1 MVQRD
6 AGRVLRPVEGPM
18 AAPLAVPAL
27 IIAVVVCGGFAV
39 LGALYARRQ
48 RTDAEGFTAARG
60 STGAWWSGLS
70 LVALMAG
77 TWVLFSPG
85 EMASYTGLA
94 TLLGYALGMAA
105 PLVIL
110 AWLGPA
116 LVRRHPDAAG
126 PGLMAR
132 ARWGAPAQLLI
143 SVLTIAYMGS
153 YVVAE
158 LTAISGAFSVVAGV
172 PPWATAVLVAVATL
186 TYAAWGGLRV
196 TIFTDGVQAWF
207 ILPLLIASFC
217 GTVGAF
223 GGWEAAQRP
232 LSEHAELMALASRP
246 GIEAGLS
253 LILAIVAANLFDQ
266 SVWQRV
272 VACRDDA
279 TRRRAFLLA
288 ALGIIPVI
296 LLAGWFGLWYAA
308 RGGDP
313 AQAPTA
319 LFLVVAQATP
329 AWVGL
334 VVLALALILVMSTLG
349 SLANGLAG
357 LVAADVASFRPA
369 TTPAQ
374 RLAIGR
380 AVTIAAALVAVP
392 IAAAQ
397 PSVTYVFLVADL
409 LCATA
414 VVPVF
419 AGLLGARLPLAG
431 LFAAV
436 AAGMAVALP
445 AFPGSDLVT
454 PMVDMRSRLHL
465 PADANAMLVSFALAV
480 GVSSLVALGCTLA
493 RRR

>member
-1 MVQRD
+1 MD
-6 AGRVLRPVEGPM
+6 G
-18 AAPLAVPAL
+18 PLAVPAL
-27 IIAVVVCGGFAV
+27 IIAVIVCGGFAV
-39 LGALYARRQ
+39 LGVVYAKRQ
-48 RTDAEGFTAARG
+48 RTDAEAFHTARG
-60 STGAWWSGLS
+60 STGPLWSAFS

-94 TLLGYALGMAA
+94 TLIGYAFGMAA

-110 AWLGPA
+110 AWLGPM
-116 LVRRHPDAAG
+116 LVRRYPEAAG

-132 ARWGAPAQLLI
+132 ARWGAPAHVLI
-143 SVLTIAYMGS
+143 SVLAIVYMSS

-158 LTAISGAFSVVAGV
+158 LTAISGAFGVIAGV
-172 PPWATAVLVAVATL
+172 PAWATAVLVATATL

-207 ILPLLIASFC
+207 ILPLLIAAFG
-217 GTVGAF
+217 GTIGAF

-232 LSEHAELMALASRP
+232 LSTHPELMALASRP
-246 GIEAGLS
+246 GIEAGCM
-253 LILAIVAANLFDQ
+253 LILGIVAANLFDQ

-272 VACRDDA
+272 FACRDDA

-288 ALGIIPVI
+288 ALGIVPVI
-296 LLAGWFGLWYAA
+296 MLAGWFGLWYAA
-308 RGGDP
+308 RGGDLG
-313 AQAPTA
+313 QSPTA
-319 LFLVVAQATP
+319 LFQVVATTTP
-329 AWVGL
+329 AWVAL
-334 VVLALALILVMSTLG
+334 VVLALALVLVMSTLG

-357 LVAADVASFRPA
+357 LIAADVASFRPA
-369 TTPAQ
+369 ITPTQ

-380 AVTIAAALVAVP
+380 TVTVIAAVVAVP

-419 AGLLGARLPLAG
+419 AGLLGAPLSLTG

-436 AAGMAVALP
+436 IAGMAASIP
-445 AFPGSDLVT
+445 AFTRTDFVT
-454 PMVDMRSRLHL
+454 PLVDLRPWLHL

-480 GVSSLVALGCTLA
+480 GVSSIVAAVACALA